1 MADEAFELRVQP
13 NGESQ
18 YGLALFQKPHRDLDR
33 TGKVQEWQLVVRVHG
48 QPLKAV
54 LDQVLATIRK
64 AGYKASDLSRSRD
77 KPFHLTESQGVRL
90 GLLFLAVKPLRKT
103 SRMGDISEQVQGM
116 TEEEAYYWFSK
127 TTSANTGRRAQK
139 AMRLLL
145 AEEWTCVQ
153 NRSIGKMG
161 FPGTVREE

>member
-33 TGKVQEWQLVVRVHG
+33 TGKVEEWQLVVRVHG

-54 LDQVLATIRK
+54 LDQVLATIKR
-64 AGYKASDLSRSRD
+64 AGYKASDLSRGRE
-77 KPFHLTESQGVRL
+77 KPFYLTESLGVRL

-116 TEEEAYYWFSK
+116 TDEEAYYWYSK
-127 TTSANTGRRAQK
+127 TTSSPHGRRAQR

-145 AEEWTCVQ
+145 SDE
-153 NRSIGKMG
+153 S
-161 FPGTVREE
+161 

>member
-33 TGKVQEWQLVVRVHG
+33 NGKVQEWQLVVRVHG
-48 QPLKAV
+48 QPLRAV
-54 LDQVLATIRK
+54 LDQVLATIKK
-64 AGYKASDLSRSRD
+64 AGYKASDLSRGRE
-77 KPFHLTESQGVRL
+77 KPFHLTESLGVRL

-103 SRMGDISEQVQGM
+103 SRMGDISEQVQGI

-127 TTSANTGRRAQK
+127 VTDSSRGLRSQRAFRILFAQ
-139 AMRLLL
+139 
-145 AEEWTCVQ
+145 E
-153 NRSIGKMG
+153 
-161 FPGTVREE
+161 

>member
-13 NGESQ
+13 NGDSH

-33 TGKVQEWQLVVRVHG
+33 SGKVEEWRLVVRVHG
-48 QPLKAV
+48 QPMKAV
-54 LDQVLATIRK
+54 LDQVLATIKK
-64 AGYKASDLSRSRD
+64 AGYKASDLSRSRE
-77 KPFHLTESQGVRL
+77 KPFHLNENVGVRL

-103 SRMGDISEQVQGM
+103 NRMGDISEHVQGM
-116 TEEEAYYWFSK
+116 TDEEAYYWFSK

-145 AEEWTCVQ
+145 AEE
-153 NRSIGKMG
+153 
-161 FPGTVREE
+161 